1 MSKVTYKV
9 TKHEGGWAYEVNGTF
24 SERFRT
30 RDAARKAARL
40 AACEQVT
47 QGESAAISHEDDKGR
62 GEQEMADG
70 RDRPKTTVEG

>member
-9 TKHEGGWAYEVNGTF
+9 IKHEGGWAYEVNGTF

-40 AACEQVT
+40 AAGERVT
-47 QGESAAISHEDDKGR
+47 PGETTPVSHEDDAGR
-62 GEQEMADG
+62 PHQEMADG